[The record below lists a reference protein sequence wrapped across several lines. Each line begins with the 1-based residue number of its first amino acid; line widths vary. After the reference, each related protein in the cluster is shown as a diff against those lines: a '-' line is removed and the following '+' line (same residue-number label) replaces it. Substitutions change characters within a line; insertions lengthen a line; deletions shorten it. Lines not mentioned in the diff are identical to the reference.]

1 LYKINR
7 MHALTQGKFTSSG
20 PQKWMVDFFLY
31 IFYRSYCSFFFN
43 IVIDRKESVDFL
55 LYCPI
60 LNIFLGFTGD
70 FPKVNI
76 SFEIN
81 LQRNWFSFGI

>member
-1 LYKINR
+1 MDGR
-7 MHALTQGKFTSSG
+7 
-20 PQKWMVDFFLY
+20 FFFY
-31 IFYRSYCSFFFN
+31 IFFIEVTVLFFFN